1 MSASRSK
8 KEYGIGVGQILLDER
23 AGGPR
28 HGELPLH
35 LVQHGPGARLL
46 EAAVQAGDDR
56 RHADEGDRDEVVPRG
71 TRRRLGEERGG
82 PARVIV
88 RVAVEVG
95 AGDQP
100 PVVLLPGDLSLFP
113 RQAVDLVG
121 EAADAV
127 EALLPPLPP
136 GDRRPEAR
144 GHLRQFPG
152 QELAVAVEREG
163 ERDHGHPPVPQH
175 LHQRLGEAAIPLRDG
190 DDLAEIVP
198 ADHAVDPLDPAAA
211 VSREPVRLGAPEV
224 IRGEVRRDEHVVQ
237 VDGDAPRREEDLD
250 GNGGG
255 EADARRGISPG

>member
-1 MSASRSK
+1 MSAKPLEEGVR
-8 KEYGIGVGQILLDER
+8 IGVGQILLDER
-23 AGGPR
+23 AGAPR
-28 HGELPLH
+28 HRELPLH
-35 LVQHGPGARLL
+35 LVQHHPGARLL
-46 EAAVQAGDDR
+46 ETAVQPGDDR

-71 TRRRLGEERGG
+71 SRRRLIEERAG

-127 EALLPPLPP
+127 EPLLPPLPL

-152 QELAVAVEREG
+152 EEVGIAVEREG

-211 VSREPVRLGAPEV
+211 VAREPVRLGAPDDTP
-224 IRGEVRRDEHVVQ
+224 RG
-237 VDGDAPRREEDLD
+237 APTR
-250 GNGGG
+250 
-255 EADARRGISPG
+255 